1 MGKVLLNGKSNVLFS
16 TRVYNPIGSIENVE
30 KEDLIKLNGILD
42 KLTQNGFFEYYEE
55 LRNYYEYLANKY
67 RFDLKTHT
75 IDPAT
80 GETVPIDEKDKVYF
94 QISISSAGAN

>member
-1 MGKVLLNGKSNVLFS
+1 M
-16 TRVYNPIGSIENVE
+16 E
-30 KEDLIKLNGILD
+30 KEDLIKLNEILD

-80 GETVPIDEKDKVYF
+80 GETVCINNKDKVYF
-94 QISISSAGAN
+94 EK

>member
-1 MGKVLLNGKSNVLFS
+1 M
-16 TRVYNPIGSIENVE
+16 EN
-30 KEDLIKLNGILD
+30 EDLIKLNEILE

-80 GETVPIDEKDKVYF
+80 GETVPIDKKDKVYF
-94 QISISSAGAN
+94 EK